1 MYDNSQKIES
11 ELINLFKSVPNAI
24 DIDSDYTGTEK
35 HADFIFHDVP
45 CVLEIK
51 SIKSTGHNHL
61 DSIMQTVMDRPDV
74 PFIYG
79 GSSVRD
85 FIKNCDDKD
94 KITRDIYRKL
104 TARIND
110 SLKSANLQIKQTKTI
125 YELHDYYGVVL
136 FINEVDE
143 TLPPNYISRR
153 LAESFNSKKE
163 DSSHNFSDISA
174 AIIYTAKHTTTIDS
188 SVCAPL
194 IFLQNDFSASEM
206 TYEKICNYFSPLMK
220 KHVTCIGMSYAESA
234 IKDCSIFNTFIN
246 NANKE
251 DKERPYDFIRR
262 QYRKN
267 RKYEH
272 LEDED
277 LISLGIRLVTAMAPN
292 FILGHG
298 MAKLSE
304 FSMCQ
309 YQFEFT
315 LFLEETSLR
324 KLDLRVFQARVYETP
339 IMKKLLK
346 Q

>member
-1 MYDNSQKIES
+1 MSDNNQKLES
-11 ELINLFKSVPNAI
+11 ELISLFKSVPNAI
-24 DIDSDYTGTEK
+24 DIDSDYKGTEK

-51 SIKSTGHNHL
+51 TIKSTGHNHFN
-61 DSIMQTVMDRPDV
+61 SIMQTVLDRPDV

-79 GSSVRD
+79 GSSVRH
-85 FIKNCDDKD
+85 ILEYCEDKG
-94 KITRDIYRKL
+94 KIIRDIYRKV

-110 SLKSANLQIKQTKTI
+110 SLKSANLQIKQTKNI
-125 YELHDYYGVVL
+125 YGIHDYYGVVL
-136 FINEVDE
+136 FINEIDE
-143 TLPPNYISRR
+143 TLPPKYISRR
-153 LAESFNSKKE
+153 LSECFNSKKE
-163 DSSHNFSDISA
+163 DGSHNFSDIST
-174 AIIYTAKHTTTIDS
+174 AIIYAAKHTTTIDS

-194 IFLQNDFSASEM
+194 IFLQNNFSASEM
-206 TYEKICNYFSPLMK
+206 PYEKICSYFSLLMK
-220 KHVTCIGMSYAESA
+220 KHASCMGMSYIESD
-234 IKDCSIFNTFIN
+234 IKNCDIFNTYIY

-251 DKERPYDFIRR
+251 DKEKPYDFIRR

-277 LISLGIRLVTAMAPN
+277 LILLGIQLFTAMAPN
-292 FILGHG
+292 FVLGHE
-298 MAKLSE
+298 MAKLSK

-309 YQFEFT
+309 YQYEFT

-324 KLDLRVFQARVYETP
+324 NLDLKTFKTRVHETP

-346 Q
+346 K